1 MTTKST
7 EASEQL
13 EKSVHIA
20 LETYANVH
28 RGSGYNSKV
37 TTQLYDQ
44 AREIVLE
51 YLGLNKR
58 KYVVVFCSP
67 RNATILQSRLESGSF
82 QIISSQDFG
91 LPLGLRALAVKR
103 SALPKGAPFH
113 SGGGTAR
120 LSAPGWVVWAA
131 APDKFEA
138 GTPPIINVIAFTK
151 ALQLIREYGDVIFR
165 ETAAEKMA
173 VNDLLYK
180 DELEGYVGQELLG
193 KLRETLIGRGIRVP
207 TADGEAPFVNLDN
220 GASTPTFAPIWKTVQ
235 HTWRQP
241 AAIRQ
246 EVIREVRTICADVLD
261 APLAS
266 FDLIFT
272 SNTTEAINLVAE
284 SLSNESADGVEPVV
298 LNTLLEHT
306 SNDLPWRMLRDH
318 SLIRLPVDDD
328 GVIELNAL
336 ENTLRAYNEQGQHG
350 AQRVRLVAVSGASN
364 VLGTIN
370 NMAEISRIVHQYG
383 ALLLV
388 DAAQLVAHRKVDV
401 AAWGIDYLAFSAH
414 KMYAPFGA
422 GMLIARKGLLNFSP
436 AEMELIQSS
445 GEENTGGIV
454 AMGKA
459 FILLQRIG
467 MDVIREEEQ
476 ALTGQTLRGL
486 ALIPGLTIYGIRDP
500 DSPRFEQKG
509 GVIVFSLKG
518 KMADRVARE
527 LSEKG
532 GIGVRFGCHC
542 AHILVK
548 HILHVG
554 PRLEQFQRLIVTLFP
569 RINLP
574 GVVRVTFGI
583 ENTPEDVEV
592 LMRVLRKIAK

>member
-7 EASEQL
+7 EAFEQL
-13 EKSVHIA
+13 AKAVHTA

-28 RGSGYNSKV
+28 RGSGYNSMV
-37 TTQLYDQ
+37 TTRLYDQ

-67 RNATILQSRLESGSF
+67 RNAAILQSRLEPGSF

-138 GTPPIINVIAFTK
+138 GTPPIINVIALTK
-151 ALQLIREYGDVIFR
+151 ALQLIRQYGDDIFR
-165 ETAAEKMA
+165 ETAVEKIA
-173 VNDLLYK
+173 VHDLLYK
-180 DELEGYVGQELLG
+180 DELDDFTGQELLG

-207 TADGEAPFVNLDN
+207 TAEGEAPFVNLDN
-220 GASTPTFAPIWKTVQ
+220 GASTPTFNPIWNTVQ
-235 HTWRQP
+235 HIWRQP

-246 EVIREVRTICADVLD
+246 EVIREVRTICAGVLD

-266 FDLIFT
+266 FDLVFT

-284 SLSNESADGVEPVV
+284 SFSNEPTDGVERVV

-364 VLGTIN
+364 VLGIIN
-370 NMAEISRIVHQYG
+370 NLAEISRIVHKYG
-383 ALLLV
+383 ASLLV

-445 GEENTGGIV
+445 GEENTGGIA

-467 MDVIREEEQ
+467 MDVIREDEQ
-476 ALTGQTLRGL
+476 TLTGHTLRGL
-486 ALIPGLTIYGIRDP
+486 TLIPGLTIYGIRDP

-554 PRLEQFQRLIVTLFP
+554 PRLEQFQRIIVTLFP